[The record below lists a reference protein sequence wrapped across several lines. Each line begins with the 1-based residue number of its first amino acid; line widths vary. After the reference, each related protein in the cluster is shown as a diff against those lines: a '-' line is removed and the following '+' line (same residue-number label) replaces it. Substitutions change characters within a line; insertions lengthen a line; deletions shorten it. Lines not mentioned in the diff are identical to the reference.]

1 MLHIDLAVS
10 MKAEN
15 TFMCMLNRNTNI
27 HPLKV
32 CTEMFIAT
40 VLIIVKIENLKKNP
54 LAVN

>member
-10 MKAEN
+10 TKAEN
-15 TFMCMLNRNTNI
+15 TFMCILTRNTNI

-32 CTEMFIAT
+32 CTRMFIAT